1 MLFTPSLVPVL
12 FTIIRGMDTPPLV
25 SAARIPAAPLLHHAA
40 QFLHLPR
47 ERPDLAVQCIDR

>member
-1 MLFTPSLVPVL
+1 MLFTPSLVRVL
-12 FTIIRGMDTPPLV
+12 FTIIRGMDTPTLL
-25 SAARIPAAPLLHHAA
+25 STAQIPAAPLLHHAA